1 VELRRDPR
9 GEEKRSLKLMRKR
22 PTVAEPGGG
31 GGGGGGAA
39 RRRSSSGAGTD
50 VRRRLDQLSYDNQ
63 QFRELLAKVSR
74 RATIRCDT
82 TRDANFNV
90 LLYRLLPTNG
100 NRIVI
105 IHRLCDVT

>member
-22 PTVAEPGGG
+22 PTVAEPGG

-90 LLYRLLPTNG
+90 LLYRLLPTKWQPY
-100 NRIVI
+100 RD
-105 IHRLCDVT
+105 HS